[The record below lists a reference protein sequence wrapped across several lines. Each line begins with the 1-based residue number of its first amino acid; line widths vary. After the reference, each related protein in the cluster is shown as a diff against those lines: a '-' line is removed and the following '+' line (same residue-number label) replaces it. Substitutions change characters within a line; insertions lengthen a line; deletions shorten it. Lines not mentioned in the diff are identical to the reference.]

1 MDPLLPSR
9 IDGYLD
15 DVATAQLQD
24 PVLTEM
30 ERRASDSGFP
40 IIGRAAGRYLELT
53 TRLAGARHVFELGSG
68 YGYSAYWFSR
78 AVGSG
83 GSVVCT
89 DDSAEHAALAESY
102 LRRAGAWDN
111 VSFEVGDALER
122 LDAHTGPLDVVFCD
136 IDKADYPRAWEAA
149 ARRLDVGGVFIADNV
164 LWYGRVAGLAP
175 EGQEPDVAASQAEV
189 TDAVTSMTKAIAN
202 DPRYVSS
209 IAPIRDGVLVAQ
221 RVA

>member
-1 MDPLLPSR
+1 MDPLLPAR

-15 DVATAQLQD
+15 DVAAAQLQD

-30 ERRASDSGFP
+30 ERRASDSDFP
-40 IIGRAAGRYLELT
+40 IIGRAAGRYVELV

-78 AVGSG
+78 AVGSE

-89 DDSAEHAALAESY
+89 DDSAEHATLAESY
-102 LRRAGAWDN
+102 LRRADAWHN

-122 LDAHTGPLDVVFCD
+122 FDAHTGPLDVVFCD
-136 IDKADYPRAWEAA
+136 IGKADYPRAWEAA
-149 ARRLDVGGVFIADNV
+149 VRRLDVGGVFIADNV

-175 EGQEPDVAASQAEV
+175 EGQDPAVAASQAEV
-189 TDAVTSMTKAIAN
+189 TDAVTSMTKTIAN
-202 DPRYVSS
+202 DPRYVCS

-221 RVA
+221 RIG